1 MVFNFRLVS
10 DEVDNF
16 KREIKIDAHDTFF
29 DLRNAICDAVGFQK
43 DEMSSFFLCNKN
55 WEKEK
60 EITLEDMGSDSDQEI
75 FIMDECVLSD
85 YIEDEGQ
92 RLLFTFDY
100 LNDRS
105 FFLEM
110 KEMITGRDL
119 REPVC
124 SMSLG
129 TPPPQ
134 FVEPEPLFKI
144 ADPKAKTGAKE
155 KTTTLDDFDDPIYEE
170 EGFNPEE
177 FDEEG
182 FSEMTFDD

>member
-16 KREIKIDAHDTFF
+16 KREIKIGSEATFL
-29 DLRNAICDAVGFQK
+29 DLKDAICESVGYDK
-43 DEMSSFFLCNKN
+43 NEMCSFFLCDDG

-60 EITLEDMGSDSDQEI
+60 EITLEDMGTDSDEDAY
-75 FIMDECVLSD
+75 IMDECVLSD
-85 YIEDEGQ
+85 YIDDEGQ
-92 RLLFTFDY
+92 RLMFTFDY

-119 REPVC
+119 RDPVC
-124 SMSLG
+124 TLSLG
-129 TPPPQ
+129 QAPKQ
-134 FVEPEPLFKI
+134 FVEPEPLFE
-144 ADPKAKTGAKE
+144 APKTKAAKQA
-155 KTTTLDDFDDPIYEE
+155 TLDDFDDPLYDE
-170 EGFNPEE
+170 EGYNPEE

-182 FSEMTFDD
+182 FSEMTFED

>member
-16 KREIKIDAHDTFF
+16 KREIKIDADATFF
-29 DLRNAICDAVGFQK
+29 DLKNAICDAVGYDK
-43 DEMSSFFLCNKN
+43 NEMCSFFLCDNG

-60 EITLEDMGSDSDQEI
+60 EITLEDMGTDTDEDAY
-75 FIMDECVLSD
+75 IMDECVLSD
-85 YIEDEGQ
+85 YIDDEGQ
-92 RLLFTFDY
+92 RLMFTYDY

-119 REPVC
+119 HDPVC
-124 SMSLG
+124 SLSLG

-134 FVEPEPLFKI
+134 FVEPEPLF
-144 ADPKAKTGAKE
+144 E
-155 KTTTLDDFDDPIYEE
+155 KKDDKKNVGKQTTLDDFDDPLYDE
-170 EGFNPEE
+170 EGYNPEE
-177 FDEEG
+177 FDEDG
-182 FSEMTFDD
+182 FSEMNFDD